1 MENQGLN
8 PQQMQQQNFLQRQAV
23 ISNSLKMKQE
33 IFSKSV
39 NPASENVLNIGSG
52 AIRNSGLLL
61 GFIVEIEADVTAGAV
76 TDITRTPY
84 GTSNL
89 VSEIRFDD
97 LSNNTRIQVPGWYL
111 SFLNTVRQGF
121 GYGGAYQPNLPMDY
135 GANYNVFSGGATI
148 AADATGELRHVYY
161 VPISYSST
169 DLRGAMYMST
179 VAATSN
185 LQITLNKNPVQ
196 TAGNPMDC
204 CYVGNTGDYSGNVL
218 VKVTQVYLSQIPR
231 DANGNP
237 ILPMMDLST
246 TYDLKQT
253 TFSGLSASQDFPMAY
268 SNYRSFLSTT
278 VVFDNAGNLNDGT
291 DVNYFALRSA
301 SMTNIF
307 KVSPAIAALDARAT
321 LMSDPPSGTYLFE
334 SRDIPINTV
343 NYGNQELLINPSL
356 ISGPTARMMVGYESF
371 ALTSQVAGAAS
382 LGGG

>member
-1 MENQGLN
+1 MENQSMN
-8 PQQMQQQNFLQRQAV
+8 PQQIQQQNFLQRQAV

-39 NPASENVLNIGSG
+39 NPASENVINVGSG

-61 GFIVEIEADVTAGAV
+61 GFIVEIEASVTVDAV
-76 TDITRTPY
+76 DPVNRTPY
-84 GTSNL
+84 GTSTL
-89 VSEIRFDD
+89 VSEIKFDD

-121 GYGGAYQPNLPMDY
+121 GYGGAYQPNLPMGY
-135 GANYNVFSGGATI
+135 GANYNVFAGGATV
-148 AADATGELRHVYY
+148 AAAATEELRHVYY

-169 DLRGAMYMST
+169 DLRGSIYMST

-185 LQITLNKNPVQ
+185 LQITLNKTPVQ
-196 TAGNPMDC
+196 TAGNPMEC
-204 CYVGNTGDYSGNVL
+204 AYVGNGGDYSGNVL
-218 VKVTQVYLSQIPR
+218 VKVTQVYLSQIPT
-231 DANGNP
+231 DQNGNP
-237 ILPMMDLST
+237 ILPYMDLST

-253 TFSGLSASQDFPMAY
+253 TYSGLSASQDFPMAY

-278 VVFDNAGNLNDGT
+278 VVFDNAGVLNDGT

-301 SMTNIF
+301 SMTNIS

-343 NYGNQELLINPSL
+343 NYGNQELIINPS
-356 ISGPTARMMVGYESF
+356 SVGGSTSRMLVGYESF
-371 ALTSQVAGAAS
+371 ALTQQVANASS